1 MWPVLG
7 HGLHEG
13 TPRHI
18 GAIGIIQ
25 EAALPGKG
33 VESAGGLSQQMAEA
47 ARRHGR
53 EGEIGGQRAWESI
66 EGGGQ
71 SGNLR
76 IGWGTDIG
84 MGEKGAGGVRVVT

>member
-1 MWPVLG
+1 
-7 HGLHEG
+7 
-13 TPRHI
+13 
-18 GAIGIIQ
+18 
-25 EAALPGKG
+25 
-33 VESAGGLSQQMAEA
+33 MAEA